1 MYQVLI
7 IEDENDAE
15 CTLMECLERYAEEYA
30 LEFNVTRHESA
41 VQFIKNKRQYDLV
54 FMDIDL
60 PGINGMEAAVLMR
73 SYDMNTPL
81 IFVTNLAQYAVR
93 GYEVDA
99 LDFIVKPV
107 SYYNFSMRMD
117 KAVRAMRRNERSHLS
132 VATRAGIRVLPLK
145 DLVYVESVNHDL
157 VYHLIND
164 SMDEGEERSLRV
176 RGTLSKLEQELGEG
190 PFLRISSG
198 CIVNMDHIR
207 SMQAG
212 TLRMSDGT
220 TLYAS
225 RSRKRSAL
233 ETFADYLGGSI

>member
-7 IEDENDAE
+7 VEDEDEAAIA
-15 CTLMECLERYAEEYA
+15 LRKCLERYAREYG
-30 LEFNVTRHESA
+30 LELSVTRFDSA
-41 VQFIKNKRQYDLV
+41 ERFVKSKRAYDLV

-60 PGINGMEAAVLMR
+60 PGINGMDAAELLR
-73 SYDMNTPL
+73 TYDDRTPL

-117 KAVRAMRRNERSHLS
+117 KAVRAMRRNERQRVS
-132 VATRAGIRVLPLK
+132 VPSRAGIRVVPVE
-145 DLVYVESVNHDL
+145 DIVYVETENHDL
-157 VYHLIND
+157 VYHLC
-164 SMDEGEERSLRV
+164 EEEEETLRV
-176 RGTLSKLEQELGEG
+176 RGSLSKLEEELADG
-190 PFLRISSG
+190 PFVRISSS
-198 CIVNMDHIR
+198 CLANMDHIR
-207 SMQAG
+207 SIQAG
-212 TLRMSDGT
+212 ALAMSNGD

-225 RSRKRSAL
+225 RAKKRAVL